1 MTEIE
6 QSFLHLYKSRYGVE
20 PLSVTKLPV
29 SGSYRSY
36 YRLVGIYETVIGA
49 HNEDFRENEAFI
61 AFTNHFRSEGLPVP
75 QILASDPGNRIYMIT
90 DLGDTTLFQLLTEQR
105 SNEGSGQHNL
115 RSERPTVQFPP
126 EIMEIYKKA
135 IGWLPVFQIK
145 AGKSL
150 DYSVCYPRLAFDRQ
164 SMMWDLNYFKYYFLK
179 LAKIPFDEQ
188 ALEEDFI
195 SLCDMLLKADADFF
209 LYRDFQSR
217 NIMVIQGEPWFIDY
231 QGGRRGA
238 LQYDIASLL
247 ADGKADIPMAVR
259 AELLAHYLDKLTGI
273 YPINRENFL
282 KSYDS
287 FVLVRILQ
295 ALGAYGFR
303 GYYEN
308 KPHFLQ
314 SIPFALR
321 NLRYF
326 RATGKLDFGLK
337 TLMKVIDAM
346 VDTPALNIQQS
357 VEINGNKNNVNNKL
371 QNIASSKDISKV
383 LTVTIQSFSYKKPV
397 PGDET
402 GHGGGFVFDCR
413 ALPNPGRFAEFRQ
426 FNGKDQ
432 PVIDYLG
439 KEPAV
444 GEFLGYV
451 CSLVGQSVRTYIDRE
466 FDHLQVSFG
475 CTGGQ
480 HRSVYCAEKL
490 ATYLKNKYQITIQV
504 THLEQKTP

>member
-1 MTEIE
+1 
-6 QSFLHLYKSRYGVE
+6 
-20 PLSVTKLPV
+20 
-29 SGSYRSY
+29 
-36 YRLVGIYETVIGA
+36 
-49 HNEDFRENEAFI
+49 
-61 AFTNHFRSEGLPVP
+61 
-75 QILASDPGNRIYMIT
+75 
-90 DLGDTTLFQLLTEQR
+90 
-105 SNEGSGQHNL
+105 
-115 RSERPTVQFPP
+115 
-126 EIMEIYKKA
+126 
-135 IGWLPVFQIK
+135 
-145 AGKSL
+145 
-150 DYSVCYPRLAFDRQ
+150 
-164 SMMWDLNYFKYYFLK
+164 
-179 LAKIPFDEQ
+179 
-188 ALEEDFI
+188 
-195 SLCDMLLKADADFF
+195 
-209 LYRDFQSR
+209 
-217 NIMVIQGEPWFIDY
+217 
-231 QGGRRGA
+231 
-238 LQYDIASLL
+238 
-247 ADGKADIPMAVR
+247 MAVR

-273 YPINRENFL
+273 YPINREKFL
-282 KSYDS
+282 EYYDS

-321 NLRYF
+321 NLRYL
-326 RATGKLDFGLK
+326 RADGKLDFGLK